1 MTEPLPP
8 GSYMSSPLSTT
19 PTRVFDLLAYQQ
31 AHYPKTDS
39 LAYKVNGA
47 WVKFSTAEVLSI
59 VEHLACGLQLAGIQA
74 GDKIANV
81 TDNNR
86 KEWNFVDL
94 AVLTL
99 GAVHVPIYPN
109 ASADDYR
116 FILSDAGPKLVFV
129 SNQRLLEL
137 IHPLVAEVPDI
148 RKIYT
153 YDEVPGA
160 DSWKKLAEDGKA
172 ALLDGALREKLAEAR
187 AAVKPEDLAILIYTS
202 GTTGQPKGVMLSH
215 ANLVSNALAAAEILW
230 PCGHERALS
239 FLPLCHIYERTV
251 VNMYAYVGTS
261 IYYAENLDSIGQN
274 LREVRPDTFTTVPR
288 LLEKIYERILAR
300 GEQLTGLKRR
310 IFFWALNLALNF
322 DPDTHCPWFKRLQ
335 LAVADFLVFRKWREA
350 VGGRVSGIISG
361 SAALQPRLARVFWAA
376 GITVWEGYGP
386 TEAAPV
392 ISVNRPKTTLH
403 KLGTVGPVIPGG
415 EVKIAEDGEILY
427 RGPNVMMG
435 YYKRPDLTKEV
446 IDSEGWLHTGDVG
459 EMDGPFLK
467 ITDRKKEIFKTSGGK
482 YIAPQ
487 QVENQLKESRFIAQ
501 CMVIGEN
508 HKFPAALIVPQF
520 DAVQSWLA
528 AQGKSIEDRREMA
541 KHPKVIELIQGEID
555 HTNSQFGRYSQ
566 IKKFALLEEEWTIA
580 SSELTPTLKLK
591 RKQILKKHASEITA
605 LYEKEELAS
614 ATYQA

>member
-1 MTEPLPP
+1 
-8 GSYMSSPLSTT
+8 MSSPLSTT

-31 AHYPKTDS
+31 AHFPKTDS
-39 LAYKVNGA
+39 LAYKVNGT

-59 VEHLACGLQLAGIQA
+59 VERLACGLQLAGIQP
-74 GDKIANV
+74 GDKIVNV

-86 KEWNFVDL
+86 PEWNFVDL

-137 IHPLVAEVPDI
+137 IQPLAAEVPDV

-172 ALLDGALREKLAEAR
+172 ALLDAALREKLAEVR

-215 ANLVSNALAAAEILW
+215 ANLVSNALAAAEILR

-274 LREVRPDTFTTVPR
+274 LREVRPDTFSTVPR

-310 IFFWALNLALNF
+310 IFFWALSLALNF

-335 LAVADFLVFRKWREA
+335 LAVADFLVFRKWRDA
-350 VGGRVSGIISG
+350 VGGRVSGIVSG

-392 ISVNRPKTTLH
+392 ISVNRPKTKLH

-487 QVENQLKESRFIAQ
+487 QMENQLKGSRFIAQ

-520 DAVQSWLA
+520 EAVQSWLA
-528 AQGKSIEDRREMA
+528 AQGESIEDRREMT

-555 HTNSQFGRYSQ
+555 HTNSHFGRYSQ
-566 IKKFALLEEEWTIA
+566 IKKFALLDEEWTIA

-591 RKQILKKHASEITA
+591 RKQILKKHASQITA

>member
-1 MTEPLPP
+1 
-8 GSYMSSPLSTT
+8 MSSPLPTT

-31 AHYPKTDS
+31 AHFPKTDS
-39 LAYKVNGA
+39 LAYKVNGT

-59 VEHLACGLQLAGIQA
+59 VERLAVGLQLAGIRA

-86 KEWNFVDL
+86 PEWNFIDL

-109 ASADDYR
+109 ASTEDYR
-116 FILSDAGPKLVFV
+116 FILSDARPSLVFV

-137 IHPLVAEVPDI
+137 IRPLVAEVPDI
-148 RKIYT
+148 RNIYT
-153 YDEVPGA
+153 YDDVAGA
-160 DSWKKLAEDGKA
+160 ESWKKLAEAGET
-172 ALLDGALREKLAEAR
+172 ALLDSAVRERLLETRAAAR
-187 AAVKPEDLAILIYTS
+187 AEDLATLIYTS

-215 ANLVSNALAAAEILW
+215 ANLVSNALAAAEILR
-230 PCGHERALS
+230 PSGHERALS

-261 IYYAENLDSIGQN
+261 IYYAENLDSIPQN
-274 LREVRPDTFTTVPR
+274 LREVQPDTFSTVPR
-288 LLEKIYERILAR
+288 LLEKIYERILSR

-310 IFFWALNLALNF
+310 IFFWAINLGLNF
-322 DPDTHCPWFKRLQ
+322 DPDVRSPWFKRLQ
-335 LAVADFLVFRKWREA
+335 LVVADFLVFRKWREA
-350 VGGRVSGIISG
+350 FGGRVSGIISG
-361 SAALQPRLARVFWAA
+361 SAALQPRLARVFFAA
-376 GITVWEGYGP
+376 GISVWEGYGP

-392 ISVNRPKTTLH
+392 VAVNRPKTSLH

-415 EVKIAEDGEILY
+415 EIKIAEDGEILY

-435 YYKRPDLTKEV
+435 YYGRPDLTKET
-446 IDSEGWLHTGDVG
+446 IDSDGWLHTGDVG

-501 CMVIGEN
+501 CMVVGEN
-508 HKFPAALIVPQF
+508 HKFPVALIVPQF
-520 DAVQSWLA
+520 EAVQSWLA
-528 AQGKSIEDRREMA
+528 TEGESIEDRTEIS
-541 KHPKVIELIQGEID
+541 KHPKVVELIQTELERG
-555 HTNSQFGRYSQ
+555 NQRFGRYSQ
-566 IKKFALLEEEWTIA
+566 VKKFALLDEEWTIA
-580 SSELTPTLKLK
+580 SGELTPTLKLK
-591 RKQILKKHASEITA
+591 RKQILKKHAGEIA
-605 LYEKEELAS
+605 GLYEKEELAS
-614 ATYQA
+614 ASYRE

>member
-1 MTEPLPP
+1 MAEPLPS

-31 AHYPKTDS
+31 AHFPKTDS
-39 LAYKVNGA
+39 LAYKVNGT
-47 WVKFSTAEVLSI
+47 WVKFSTAEVLSS
-59 VEHLACGLQLAGIQA
+59 VEQLACGLHLAGIRA

-86 KEWNFVDL
+86 PEWNFVDL
-94 AVLTL
+94 AIMTL

-116 FILSDAGPKLVFV
+116 FILSDAGPRLVFV
-129 SNQRLLEL
+129 SNQRLFEL
-137 IHPLVAEVPDI
+137 IRPLAAEVPDI
-148 RKIYT
+148 GNIYT
-153 YDEVPGA
+153 YDEVTGA
-160 DSWKKLAEDGKA
+160 DSWKKLAETGRT
-172 ALLDGALREKLAEAR
+172 ALLDGEVQKRVAEAR
-187 AAVKPEDLAILIYTS
+187 AAVKPEDLATLIYTS

-215 ANLVSNALAAAEILW
+215 ANLVSNALAAAEILG

-274 LREVRPDTFTTVPR
+274 LREVQPETFSTVPR

-300 GEQLTGLKRR
+300 GEQLSGLKRQ
-310 IFFWALNLALNF
+310 IFSWALNLALNF
-322 DPDTHCPWFKRLQ
+322 DPDAHCPWFTRLQ
-335 LAVADFLVFRKWREA
+335 LGVADFLVFRKWREA
-350 VGGRVSGIISG
+350 IGGRVSGIISG

-392 ISVNRPKTTLH
+392 ISVNRPKTSLH

-415 EVKIAEDGEILY
+415 EIKIAEDGEILY

-435 YYKRPDLTKEV
+435 YYKRPDLTKET

-501 CMVIGEN
+501 CMVVGEN

-520 DAVQSWLA
+520 DALRLWLA
-528 AQGKSIEDRREMA
+528 TAGESIEDRTDLL
-541 KHPKVIELIQGEID
+541 KHPKVAALIQSEID
-555 HTNSQFGRYSQ
+555 HCNLRFGRYSQ
-566 IKKFALLEEEWTIA
+566 VKKFALLEEEWTIA
-580 SSELTPTLKLK
+580 SGELTPTLKLK
-591 RKQILKKHASEITA
+591 RKQISTKHASEIAA
-605 LYEKEELAS
+605 LYEKEELAA
-614 ATYQA
+614 ATYQR